1 AQIDLQK
8 AEELEFVIKIIFG
21 KALVE
26 PHYCE
31 TYADMVFAL
40 RTRYPEFPAE
50 NEGEKPHSFTRVL
63 LNTVQNEFESLPTT
77 FEPTD
82 EDRKKFESTE
92 DLNLEMK
99 KRKGKMLANMK
110 FIGNLFLRQLL
121 AVKVIGQVVHDLIGI
136 KQGENP
142 LPEEHMIECVCEL
155 LQAIGYTLD

>member
-1 AQIDLQK
+1 MRVRALLNKICPDNLKTIVETLASIELQK
-8 AEELEFVIKIIFG
+8 AEELEYVIKIIFG

-82 EDRKKFESTE
+82 DDKAKFPNPE
-92 DLNLEMK
+92 DLQIEMK
-99 KRKGKMLANMK
+99 KRKGKHL
-110 FIGNLFLRQLL
+110 
-121 AVKVIGQVVHDLIGI
+121 
-136 KQGENP
+136 
-142 LPEEHMIECVCEL
+142 VCTCMHFWEGKMGVN
-155 LQAIGYTLD
+155 ADHFT